1 MFIHPLLLWFCQ
13 RQKQHIVWMD
23 SGSRNL
29 SRPFSP
35 KGVESLPILSKR
47 QIFLR
52 FGKWVQIRM
61 EPSDFGFWWNFERKF
76 DGSYLLAKSA
86 NYLYLP
92 PSTVKQEKLEIVL
105 SLIGHVGSNPTISAN
120 KRHQLRLVPF
130 LRLDGAD
137 ENRAAARRPQATSP
151 AGCCLARGRIST
163 ISARSRRLHFETGG
177 NILILDR
184 FQYYS
189 NLTF

>member
-35 KGVESLPILSKR
+35 KGVKSLPILSKR

-52 FGKWVQIRM
+52 FEKWVQIRM

-76 DGSYLLAKSA
+76 DGLYLLAKWA

-105 SLIGHVGSNPTISAN
+105 SLIGHVGSNPTISA
-120 KRHQLRLVPF
+120 
-130 LRLDGAD
+130 
-137 ENRAAARRPQATSP
+137 
-151 AGCCLARGRIST
+151 
-163 ISARSRRLHFETGG
+163 RSRRFKRICDFFFCIKQRETAFFLLQYALYMNDKSIITWGVW
-177 NILILDR
+177 ILPKGSQWPQQTPVCFCNRDVR
-184 FQYYS
+184 RCQRW
-189 NLTF
+189 